1 MTFPPDKT
9 ELATLAA
16 TAQRHAAIFR
26 LPLRQKVWRGLSGDF
41 QGGGVGSSM
50 DFQDHRSYVP
60 GDDPRHINWQA
71 YARTGQYSMK
81 LYREEVRPVVDLIL
95 DISDSMTF
103 LSTKLQRAL
112 DLFYFVWSSA
122 QSGGASVTATVV
134 KAGAYERFSDDSVH
148 SHAWATRAAA
158 LPATG
163 PAAMPDLFSLP
174 FRPQSL
180 RILISDLLYPAPPE
194 TLLRALVRGR
204 GRGLILAPFAPEECQ
219 PEWEG
224 NYEFIEAESREKQAQ
239 RIDSR
244 LLQAY
249 LAAYQK
255 HFGAWRALARK
266 YDVPL
271 ARIPVDRP
279 FQQALQLEALS
290 QGALEL
296 Q

>member
-16 TAQRHAAIFR
+16 SAQRHAALFR

-50 DFQDHRSYVP
+50 DFQDHRGYVP

-71 YARTGQYSMK
+71 YARTGHYTMK

-103 LSTKLQRAL
+103 LSSKLRRAL

-134 KAGAYERFSDDSVH
+134 KAGAHERFSDDSIH
-148 SHAWATRAAA
+148 SHAWVTRAAA

-180 RILISDLLYPAPPE
+180 RILISDLLYPAPRKRCSAPSSE
-194 TLLRALVRGR
+194 DADGGSSSPRLRRRNASRSGKAIMSSSRPSPGKSKPNASIPDSFRPTL
-204 GRGLILAPFAPEECQ
+204 P
-219 PEWEG
+219 
-224 NYEFIEAESREKQAQ
+224 
-239 RIDSR
+239 RIKSISEPGEPSP
-244 LLQAY
+244 A
-249 LAAYQK
+249 K
-255 HFGAWRALARK
+255 H
-266 YDVPL
+266 DVPL

-279 FQQALQLEALS
+279 FEQALQLEALS